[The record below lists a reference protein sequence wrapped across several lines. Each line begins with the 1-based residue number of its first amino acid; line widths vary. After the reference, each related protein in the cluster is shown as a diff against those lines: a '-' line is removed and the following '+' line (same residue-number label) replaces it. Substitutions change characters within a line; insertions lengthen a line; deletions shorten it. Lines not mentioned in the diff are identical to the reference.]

1 MSKRDMESG
10 GGVCLAPWSP
20 AETAEKRVRAEAA
33 KTIQET
39 CKLSR
44 ESAPAMHTERA
55 YFYCA
60 QPHELDE
67 TLLLNRRREIYKR
80 E

>member
-1 MSKRDMESG
+1 MSKRETESG
-10 GGVCLAPWSP
+10 GVVCVAPCS
-20 AETAEKRVRAEAA
+20 AVETAEGGVRAEAVETV
-33 KTIQET
+33 KET

-44 ESAPAMHTERA
+44 ESPPAMHSERA